1 MRAALALALLILCVP
16 GVQAASPINPGLSI
30 SISPGDA
37 APNPKPTL
45 SVELGP
51 AEQSLNASYDP
62 QEVTF
67 SGRITLG
74 NAPYAKYEVFLD
86 ACDSP
91 GWAASCTP
99 DYLTFWGDG
108 SAEFNINVTV
118 PGRASGQTCRIWV
131 ESRATYEDVDVAGNI
146 SGSVYL
152 TVGKLPEN
160 PDNTNTGNQFFGGV
174 SGGSGT
180 LGVMLAAVVIF
191 LVIGFV
197 LGFVVWRWKRRKR
210 TGNEGNDGQ

>member
-1 MRAALALALLILCVP
+1 MRLLALSLAVVLVLSLLAGAFP
-16 GVQAASPINPGLSI
+16 T
-30 SISPGDA
+30 DA

-51 AEQSLNASYDP
+51 AEQALNASYDP
-62 QEVTF
+62 QEATF

-86 ACDSP
+86 ACNNP

-99 DYLTFWGDG
+99 DYLTFWGAG
-108 SAEFNINVTV
+108 SAEFTINVTA

-160 PDNTNTGNQFFGGV
+160 PNNTNTGTQFFGGV
-174 SGGSGT
+174 SSGSGT
-180 LGVMLAAVVIF
+180 LAVMLAAVVIF
-191 LVIGFV
+191 LVIGFI
-197 LGFVVWRWKRRKR
+197 LGFVVWRWRRRKK
-210 TGNEGNDGQ
+210 TGNSGDGGQ